1 MLKQCKNHVWRL
13 LATKMQL
20 RWRLASGLE
29 VFVKS
34 YADWCMYNEIF
45 VNGEYTTAVRKLLQD
60 GGKAPVRVFDLGANL
75 GFFAI
80 YLVNAFALSNRAADL
95 RLCLVEGAPR
105 VAEELKT
112 RIAEA
117 AEFSQIDVVSGLVG
131 KPTGTARLNLSR
143 EDVANYVGSNISAGT
158 WKQYRG
164 FVDVQY
170 VDIATLKWPD
180 EELDLIKCDIE
191 GSEFEFIANYPELLR
206 RTKLFVV
213 EFHAP
218 FGNVEHASARL
229 QELGF
234 AAPIAMRDSSTN
246 PVKLFVN
253 QLL

>member
-20 RWRLASGLE
+20 RWRLPSGLE

-105 VAEELKT
+105 IGCQRKYRHLPT
-112 RIAEA
+112 RGCG
-117 AEFSQIDVVSGLVG
+117 D
-131 KPTGTARLNLSR
+131 R
-143 EDVANYVGSNISAGT
+143 
-158 WKQYRG
+158 
-164 FVDVQY
+164 
-170 VDIATLKWPD
+170 
-180 EELDLIKCDIE
+180 
-191 GSEFEFIANYPELLR
+191 
-206 RTKLFVV
+206 
-213 EFHAP
+213 
-218 FGNVEHASARL
+218 
-229 QELGF
+229 
-234 AAPIAMRDSSTN
+234 
-246 PVKLFVN
+246 PVKIYENRTINHEN
-253 QLL
+253 QGGLKISTPYAVMRGPEKRVGGEEAGFRGWKKHEEPRLRAIFRNQRGKSR

>member
-1 MLKQCKNHVWRL
+1 MLKQVKNHVWRL
-13 LATKMQL
+13 LASKMQL
-20 RWRLASGLE
+20 RWRLESGLE
-29 VFVKS
+29 IHVRS

-45 VNGEYTTAVRKLLQD
+45 VNGEYATAVRKLLDND
-60 GGKAPVRVFDLGANL
+60 GGAPVRVFDLGANV

-80 YLVNAFALSNRAADL
+80 HLVNAFVLSNRAAEL
-95 RLCLVEGAPR
+95 RLCLVEGAPQ
-105 VAEELKT
+105 VAEELRT
-112 RIAEA
+112 RVAEA
-117 AEFSQIDVVSGLVG
+117 AKLSQIDVVNGLAGKLSGV
-131 KPTGTARLNLSR
+131 ARLNLSR
-143 EDVANYVGSNISAGT
+143 EDVANYVGNNKAAGT
-158 WKQYRG
+158 WKRYRG
-164 FVDVQY
+164 YVDVQY
-170 VDIATLKWPD
+170 VDVATLKWPD

-218 FGNVEHASARL
+218 FGNVEHASVRL